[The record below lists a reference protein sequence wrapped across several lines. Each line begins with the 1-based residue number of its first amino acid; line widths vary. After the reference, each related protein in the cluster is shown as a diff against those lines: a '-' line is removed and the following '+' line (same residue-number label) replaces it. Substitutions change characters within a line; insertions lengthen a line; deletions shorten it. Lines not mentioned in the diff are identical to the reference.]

1 MKIQILRRWR
11 STSVQADKS
20 EQMVNMKQN
29 AMNVKEK
36 NKIKE
41 HDRWISNNE
50 IDETKMKNMK
60 EWTSDWRKGER
71 LESNTQ
77 REKRKP

>member
-1 MKIQILRRWR
+1 MKIQFLRRWR

-41 HDRWISNNE
+41 HDR
-50 IDETKMKNMK
+50 
-60 EWTSDWRKGER
+60 
-71 LESNTQ
+71 
-77 REKRKP
+77 